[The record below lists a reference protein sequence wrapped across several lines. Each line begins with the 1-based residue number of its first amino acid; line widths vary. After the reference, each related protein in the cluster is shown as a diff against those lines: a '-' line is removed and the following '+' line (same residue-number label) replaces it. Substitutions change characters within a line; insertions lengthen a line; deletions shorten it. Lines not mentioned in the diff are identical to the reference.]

1 MKDIYNNTATT
12 TCSQQQQQQQ
22 KTARL
27 LFKQVGNLVSSIIL
41 HSKGKGSTGRL
52 CSSSIIDEVDIVV
65 TFVLSVVFG

>member
-1 MKDIYNNTATT
+1 MKDIYNYTATT
-12 TCSQQQQQQQ
+12 TRSQQQQQ
-22 KTARL
+22 TARL
-27 LFKQVGNLVSSIIL
+27 LFKQVENVVPSIIL